1 MHKVIHIFL
10 FLKKPELGL
19 QDITLVGVMLLTV
32 GGCSHFHPGVI
43 GPVSPLTQL
52 LSLKVKMD
60 LVSALSVDRVYTR
73 GVKEKWTTLSITNS
87 HSLNSYVPLLT

>member
-10 FLKKPELGL
+10 FLKEPELAL

-32 GGCSHFHPGVI
+32 GGCSHCHTGVI
-43 GPVSPLTQL
+43 APVSPLTQL
-52 LSLKVKMD
+52 LSLQVKMD

-73 GVKEKWTTLSITNS
+73 GVKEKWMTLSITNS